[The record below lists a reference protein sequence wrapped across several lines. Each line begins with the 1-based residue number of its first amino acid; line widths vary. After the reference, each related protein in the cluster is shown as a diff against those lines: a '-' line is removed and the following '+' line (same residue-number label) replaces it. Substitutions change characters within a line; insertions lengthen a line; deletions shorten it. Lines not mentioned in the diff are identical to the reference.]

1 MEQMTLGKLIQELLA
16 IYNADP
22 KNRYKKIIVADDE
35 EGNGYHGMYYSPEA
49 DPDKV
54 KDAINYSNGVYET
67 DTEDPN
73 ELIILG

>member
-35 EGNGYHGMYYSPEA
+35 EGNGYHGMYYSPTTDAQIVQEA
-49 DPDKV
+49 IE
-54 KDAINYSNGVYET
+54 ASNGVYDT

>member
-35 EGNGYHGMYYSPEA
+35 EGNGYHGMYYSPTTDAQTVQEA
-49 DPDKV
+49 IE
-54 KDAINYSNGVYET
+54 ASNGVYDT